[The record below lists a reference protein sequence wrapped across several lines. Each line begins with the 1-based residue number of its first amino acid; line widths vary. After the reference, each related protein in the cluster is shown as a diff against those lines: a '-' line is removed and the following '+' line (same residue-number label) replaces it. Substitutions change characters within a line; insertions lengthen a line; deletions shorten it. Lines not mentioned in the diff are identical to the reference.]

1 MTNKLQELL
10 EKRPE
15 QVQALLNILLESA
28 YFYRSDNEDLFLFLR
43 RCQEEFREFF
53 REFFGWEL
61 IIDVKCARVYKEKW
75 YNDAITPANRQ
86 QFRLGTRD
94 DCIAFMLLIE
104 FFEKLLEENSMTV
117 EDNSNPRFTFGE
129 LLEFECRRFQEL
141 FKDQQE
147 TYTAEHIRRTIL
159 APLMPKLLKHRFLCE
174 IQRPK
179 GMELTRE
186 QLIFEALPALY
197 HYNSGRLTNE
207 IDEIDPDT
215 EITFDEDEI
224 LDAEPPQEEESEPE
238 AELLPE
244 EKEAENE

>member
-1 MTNKLQELL
+1 MTDKLQELL

-43 RCQEEFREFF
+43 RCQQEFRDFF
-53 REFFGWEL
+53 REYFGWEL

-117 EDNSNPRFTFGE
+117 EDNTNPRFTFGE
-129 LLEFECRRFQEL
+129 LLEFECRRFCEL
-141 FKDQQE
+141 FNDDQD
-147 TYTAEHIRRTIL
+147 TYNAEHIRRTIL
-159 APLMPKLLKHRFLCE
+159 APLMPKLLKHRFIRE
-174 IQRPK
+174 IQKPK

-197 HYNSGRLTNE
+197 HYNSGRLTSE
-207 IDEIDPDT
+207 IEDIEDIAEIPIDE
-215 EITFDEDEI
+215 EVI
-224 LDAEPPQEEESEPE
+224 LDAETPPEIEPQ
-238 AELLPE
+238 AELIPD
-244 EKEAENE
+244 EKEADNE

>member
-61 IIDVKCARVYKEKW
+61 IIDVKCARVYKGKW

-104 FFEKLLEENSMTV
+104 FFEKFGPEFSKIPIA
-117 EDNSNPRFTFGE
+117 PRMNDSVSDFPVDLAERVLPYNLIIFDGE
-129 LLEFECRRFQEL
+129 CVLCSSFYRFVL
-141 FKDQQE
+141 RWDQKQ
-147 TYTAEHIRRTIL
+147 
-159 APLMPKLLKHRFLCE
+159 KLCK
-174 IQRPK
+174 QV
-179 GMELTRE
+179 
-186 QLIFEALPALY
+186 
-197 HYNSGRLTNE
+197 
-207 IDEIDPDT
+207 
-215 EITFDEDEI
+215 
-224 LDAEPPQEEESEPE
+224 
-238 AELLPE
+238 
-244 EKEAENE
+244 